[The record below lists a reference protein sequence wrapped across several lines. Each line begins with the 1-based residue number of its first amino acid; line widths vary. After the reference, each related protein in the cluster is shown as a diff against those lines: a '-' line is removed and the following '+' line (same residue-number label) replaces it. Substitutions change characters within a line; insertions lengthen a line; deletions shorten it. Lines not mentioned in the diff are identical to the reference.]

1 MAVST
6 VIICIVLALIIIF
19 AVVNSAKHF
28 RGEGG
33 CCGGG
38 SDIKVKKKKLA
49 NVKETLVIS
58 IDGMTCKYRTNLMK
72 WIMFLPM

>member
-1 MAVST
+1 MST
-6 VIICIVLALIIIF
+6 VIICIALALIIIF
-19 AVVNSAKHF
+19 AIVNSAKHF

-49 NVKETLVIS
+49 NVKETSNFRL
-58 IDGMTCKYRTNLMK
+58 
-72 WIMFLPM
+72 

>member
-1 MAVST
+1 MST

-19 AVVNSAKHF
+19 AIVNSAKHF

-38 SDIKVKKKKLA
+38 SDIKVKKK
-49 NVKETLVIS
+49 
-58 IDGMTCKYRTNLMK
+58 NLQMLK
-72 WIMFLPM
+72 KHW